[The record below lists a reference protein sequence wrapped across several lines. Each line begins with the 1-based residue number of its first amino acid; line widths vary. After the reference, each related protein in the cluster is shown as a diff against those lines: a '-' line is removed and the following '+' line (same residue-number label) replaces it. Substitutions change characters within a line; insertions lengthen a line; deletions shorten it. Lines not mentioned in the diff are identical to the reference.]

1 MPDELDAPEIA
12 DMTRSSTPAALWR
25 QENTSTAGS
34 GNNEAERELKDGGSR
49 SRPRT
54 FPYFQHL
61 PYKAETESDRMA
73 NLNICLNQLYMA
85 VSSGDFNPGVV
96 HWTREIRGW
105 LGLKFDMPRE
115 TRVKL
120 ILLYYRLAL
129 APGLDN
135 SLCERFASMF
145 MSLTK

>member
-1 MPDELDAPEIA
+1 MPDELDVPEVS
-12 DMTRSSTPAALWR
+12 DLTRSSTPAALWR
-25 QENTSTAGS
+25 QENTSANGS
-34 GNNEAERELKDGGSR
+34 GYTEEGDVKENDSR

-54 FPYFQHL
+54 FPYFEHL
-61 PYKAETESDRMA
+61 PYDAETENDRLA

-105 LGLKFDMPRE
+105 LGLKFDMPRDI
-115 TRVKL
+115 RVKL
-120 ILLYYRLAL
+120 IHLYYRLAL